1 MSYSVAW
8 LNPSRPLA
16 FFPLTFREAIERAL
30 RNNLSALLSEYNTIA
45 ARGEKWKQL
54 SELLPNVNGTVQE
67 VTQKQSLE
75 ALGLRSGTLGGGPVP
90 RVIGP
95 FSYFDAR
102 ASVTQNLIDW
112 KAIQQ
117 YRAAAHS
124 ETVAQL
130 NLKEARELV
139 VLATGNVYLQAIAE
153 AARVETARAQVE
165 TADALFKKAG
175 AQLQAGVIPAIDS
188 LRAQVQFQT
197 RRQQFISATNDF
209 AKPKA
214 NSGESDRARARPG
227 IRTGRQN
234 AVSTISNPGSGK

>member
-1 MSYSVAW
+1 MVAATSPSPWWRCVRAFFLISCTLQGPLSFAQASSLVSGATGATQIPTSSQNPVFGSVAESKPTPGV
-8 LNPSRPLA
+8 L
-16 FFPLTFREAIERAL
+16 PLTFREAIEQAL
-30 RNNLSALLSEYNTIA
+30 RHNLAALLSEYNTIS

-67 VTQKQSLE
+67 VAQKQSLE
-75 ALGLRSGTLGGGPVP
+75 ALGLRSGALGGGPVP

-130 NLKEARELV
+130 
-139 VLATGNVYLQAIAE
+139 
-153 AARVETARAQVE
+153 
-165 TADALFKKAG
+165 
-175 AQLQAGVIPAIDS
+175 
-188 LRAQVQFQT
+188 
-197 RRQQFISATNDF
+197 
-209 AKPKA
+209 
-214 NSGESDRARARPG
+214 
-227 IRTGRQN
+227 
-234 AVSTISNPGSGK
+234 